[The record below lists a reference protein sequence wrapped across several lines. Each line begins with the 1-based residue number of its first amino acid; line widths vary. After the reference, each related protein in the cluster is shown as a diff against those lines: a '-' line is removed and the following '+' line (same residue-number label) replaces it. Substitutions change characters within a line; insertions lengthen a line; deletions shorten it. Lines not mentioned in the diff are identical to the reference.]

1 MSSSL
6 AHRHGSRVHRHEHA
20 GTHRHLRLGLRRS
33 EPVAGSGEEHH
44 GHHHHDHSHD
54 DSHGHSHGLVDRSI
68 VRSREGVKAVA
79 FSLAILGVTALVQL
93 AMFATTGSVALLA
106 DLVHNFGDALTAV
119 PLGIAFF
126 LRSFRAEKIAGLV
139 VVLVIFFSA
148 CVALYETIQ
157 RFIHPE
163 ELTHLWVLAAAGA
176 IGFVGNE
183 LAARVRLRAGRRLS
197 SPALVADGNHA
208 RTDAFVSLGVIAS
221 AVLVGLGLPIGDP
234 IVGLV
239 ITLVIFKI
247 TWDSWRVVST
257 TDPGEMVDHTHE
269 H

>member
-1 MSSSL
+1 VATSL
-6 AHRHGSRVHRHEHA
+6 AV
-20 GTHRHLRLGLRRS
+20 
-33 EPVAGSGEEHH
+33 
-44 GHHHHDHSHD
+44 
-54 DSHGHSHGLVDRSI
+54 
-68 VRSREGVKAVA
+68 
-79 FSLAILGVTALVQL
+79 LGVTALAQL
-93 AMFATTGSVALLA
+93 AIFLVTGSVALFA

-126 LRSFRAEKIAGLV
+126 LRSFRAEKIAGLA
-139 VVLVIFFSA
+139 VVLAIFFSA

-157 RFIHPE
+157 RFLDPE
-163 ELTHLWVLAAAGA
+163 DLSHLWVLAAAGA

-183 LAARVRLRAGRRLS
+183 IAAQVRLRAGRRLS

-208 RTDAFVSLGVIAS
+208 RTDGLVSLGVVAS
-221 AVLVGLGLPIGDP
+221 VALVALGFPLGDP

-247 TWDSWRVVST
+247 TWDSWRLIST
-257 TDPGEMVDHTHE
+257 TEPGETLDHE